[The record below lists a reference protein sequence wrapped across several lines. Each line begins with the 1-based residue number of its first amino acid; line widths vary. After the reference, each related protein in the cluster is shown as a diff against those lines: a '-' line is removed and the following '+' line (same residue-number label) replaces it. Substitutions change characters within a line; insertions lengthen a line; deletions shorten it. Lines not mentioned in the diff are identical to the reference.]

1 MVYAHLIIQKYLE
14 LGKTVFN
21 ISFNKS
27 NNLNNNKIMTTI
39 ENLKQ
44 LESQLTSLTKV
55 YSGTLAAISLNEE
68 CRNITKV
75 LKFLEEKEEWYKCLY
90 YKHLL
95 KDNINLLSDKEIKEL
110 NNNWLTSNDM
120 MKLCDKYNIEY
131 QTINFRQ

>member
-1 MVYAHLIIQKYLE
+1 MA
-14 LGKTVFN
+14 
-21 ISFNKS
+21 
-27 NNLNNNKIMTTI
+27 TI

-55 YSGTLAAISLNEE
+55 YSGTLAAITLDEE
-68 CRNITKV
+68 CKHITKV

-95 KDNINLLSDKEIKEL
+95 KDNINFLSNKEIEKL

-131 QTINFRQ
+131 NTINFRQ

>member
-1 MVYAHLIIQKYLE
+1 
-14 LGKTVFN
+14 
-21 ISFNKS
+21 
-27 NNLNNNKIMTTI
+27 MTTI

>member
-1 MVYAHLIIQKYLE
+1 
-14 LGKTVFN
+14 
-21 ISFNKS
+21 
-27 NNLNNNKIMTTI
+27 MTTI

-44 LESQLTSLTKV
+44 LESQLTTLQKA
-55 YSGTLAAISLNEE
+55 YSGTLASISLDEE
-68 CRNITKV
+68 RRHITKV
-75 LKFLEEKEEWYKCLY
+75 LRFLEEKEEWYKCLY

-131 QTINFRQ
+131 KTIHFRQ

>member
-1 MVYAHLIIQKYLE
+1 
-14 LGKTVFN
+14 
-21 ISFNKS
+21 
-27 NNLNNNKIMTTI
+27 MTTI

-44 LESQLTSLTKV
+44 LESQLTSLEKV

-95 KDNINLLSDKEIKEL
+95 KDNINLLSNKEIEKL